1 MEQKLFTELR
11 TLYETSKEN
20 PSTIR
25 IMIRMRDLIEP
36 GALRHAVNITMK
48 RYPYFCVELRN
59 KDGQYIFAENHRE
72 VVITNSLQ
80 GVELNSESSNFHM
93 IAFAWYDNWIIIDV
107 FHAMT
112 DGAGTY
118 EVIRTLLYYYCSERY
133 HLEFSSLNLNLNLN
147 LKREGTRLAGD
158 YISIEEWL
166 DPVCQLDEMPAP
178 INKIDIPKALNLA
191 ETAGLQNDNVK
202 TVYSVALSEAEF
214 MKFNREND
222 GTPGTMTAL
231 FLSRAIAKLYPNAG
245 DIIRI
250 TLTVNQ
256 RKALNAPLAHQT
268 LVGGVMLEYKDK
280 MRTWPLRK
288 QATAYRGMVFA
299 QTLDERVIEGVNYQK
314 VINQTLLSRESDE
327 ERKAIAE
334 KIKANM
340 VRVLT
345 AGVSY
350 VGKANFGVPESY
362 IRDFHM
368 LVSPP
373 GGSVLAVE
381 ISAVNGRFTIDIS
394 QPFSSPVYVNAFLQ
408 ELDDNGIT
416 YDLQDVKKLYL
427 PNIKLPWSM

>member
-1 MEQKLFTELR
+1 MEQKLLTELR
-11 TLYETSKEN
+11 TLYETSREN
-20 PSTIR
+20 PSDIR

-36 GALRHAVNITMK
+36 EALRYAVNLTMR

-72 VVITNSLQ
+72 VVITNSFLS
-80 GVELNSESSNFHM
+80 VELNSESSNFHM
-93 IAFAWYDNWIIIDV
+93 IAFAWYDNWIILDV

-118 EVIRTLLYYYCSERY
+118 EIIRTLLYYYCSERY
-133 HLEFSSLNLNLNLN
+133 HPVLLNLN
-147 LKREGTRLAGD
+147 LKGEGIRLAGD

-166 DPVCQLDEMPAP
+166 DPVCQLEEMPAP
-178 INKIDIPKALNLA
+178 ADKGNLSKALNLA

-231 FLSRAIAKLYPNAG
+231 FLSRAIAKLYPKAQ

-256 RKALNAPLAHQT
+256 RKALQAPLAHQT

-299 QTLDERVIEGVNYQK
+299 QTLDEKVIEGVNYQK
-314 VINQTLLSRESDE
+314 VINQMLLSRESDK

-334 KIKANM
+334 KISANTA
-340 VRVLT
+340 RVLT

-350 VGKANFGVPESY
+350 VGKANFGASENY

-373 GGSVLAVE
+373 GGNMLAVE

-408 ELDDNGIT
+408 ELDDNGLT
-416 YDLQDVKKLYL
+416 YDLQDVRKLYL